1 MECLLVKS
9 DILINKNLFANRFL
23 GWFFINFLI
32 AFMINNFL
40 NLAFKVPFAI
50 DFFIK
55 GNFLSILPITTY
67 ALAFFITFYISI
79 RYSKNSLDWDSENL
93 HKFNIYF
100 IRSCFWSVL
109 FIGSIDVIIA
119 FMRVEEVSDLL
130 FNDNIV
136 RALKKPSFVCTYLH
150 IPLLIFGF
158 IIGYFSKTLG
168 FTWLALMIVCA
179 ELIIVIT
186 RFVFSYEQSFMGD
199 LVRYWYAALFL
210 FASAYTLFE
219 DGHVRVDV
227 FYTNL
232 KDNTKSI
239 VNGVG
244 SILLGI
250 STCVA
255 ILFVGLNGKQ
265 SIINSPILNFEITQT
280 GSIGMFIKYQMAAFL
295 AIFAISMLIQFVS
308 YYFSSLASF
317 YKNLKKS

>member
-1 MECLLVKS
+1 MESLLVKS
-9 DILINKNLFANRFL
+9 EILINKKLFINRFV
-23 GWFFINFLI
+23 GWFFINLLI
-32 AFMINNFL
+32 AFLINNTL
-40 NLAFKVPFAI
+40 NLAFKIPFSV
-50 DFFIK
+50 DFFIN
-55 GNFLSILPITTY
+55 GNLLSIIPISVY
-67 ALAFFITFYISI
+67 IIAFLFTFYITI
-79 RYSKNSLDWDSENL
+79 RYSKRTLDWDSHNL

-109 FIGSIDVIIA
+109 FIGFVDVIIA
-119 FMRVEEVSDLL
+119 LMRVEEISNIIFD
-130 FNDNIV
+130 DTIV
-136 RALKKPSFVCTYLH
+136 RALKKPSFVCTYIHL
-150 IPLLIFGF
+150 PLLLAGF
-158 IIGYFSKTLG
+158 LIGYVTRTLG

-232 KDNTKSI
+232 KAQTKSF
-239 VNGVG
+239 VNAFG

-250 STCVA
+250 STCLA

-280 GSIGMFIKYQMAAFL
+280 GSVGMFIKYQMAAFL

-317 YKNLKKS
+317 EKTLKKS